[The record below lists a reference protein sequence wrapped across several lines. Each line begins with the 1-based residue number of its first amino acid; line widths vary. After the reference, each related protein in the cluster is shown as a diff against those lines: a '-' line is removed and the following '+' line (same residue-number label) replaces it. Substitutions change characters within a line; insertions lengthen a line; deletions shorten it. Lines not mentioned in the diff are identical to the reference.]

1 MEFILR
7 KWLKDG
13 VNMDNK
19 IPVHVMGV
27 DYSANAND
35 SKMHITLNI
44 DIFEEPR
51 FDNMNLVEKLAR
63 KVNEIKL

>member
-1 MEFILR
+1 
-7 KWLKDG
+7 
-13 VNMDNK
+13 MDDK

-27 DYSANAND
+27 DYSANAVD